1 MEGKLILVTGAPGVG
16 KSTITRKIENH
27 VKPLVRIGFGELIY
41 EVKKQL
47 GSTDSYEHLRTAPN
61 KSIPINHVSLA
72 EELLLNRV
80 TQLRHATNIL
90 LDSHAV
96 VGDYFGFR
104 IVPEISNFDRVK
116 IDAII
121 VIHAPF
127 EIVEQRLAREPK
139 GRNPISRQ
147 TFEKHMTLQDT
158 VATHFGLIA
167 KSPVYLLETD
177 DDLNK
182 SVHILIE
189 IFESIGMLF
198 QKN

>member
-1 MEGKLILVTGAPGVG
+1 MEGKFILVTGAPGVG
-16 KSTITRKIENH
+16 KSTITRKIEAH
-27 VKPLVRIGFGELIY
+27 VEPLVRIGFGELIY

-61 KSIPINHVSLA
+61 KSISINHVNLA

-96 VGDYFGFR
+96 VSDYFGFR
-104 IVPEISNFDRVK
+104 IVPEISNFDRIK

-147 TFEKHMTLQDT
+147 IFEKHMTLQDT

-167 KSPVYLLETD
+167 KCPIYLLETD
-177 DDLNK
+177 NNLSK
-182 SVHILIE
+182 SVHDLIE